1 MGYPSHCEALPG
13 VDLKEAQS
21 GRSPACHP
29 DRVQAESKCGSWELA
44 AKGPTP
50 PREASAFSGSP
61 ASIEQW
67 TQAPFE
73 LQSRAWPRSAGMG
86 SPSGREVGLPP
97 SATGISVQR
106 GVRADRGGPGLGL
119 STVLLP
125 PAGVAQLWAGERMGY
140 RGWRQAQGAPLAGG
154 KEREVSREAAQ
165 DGGDCHSE
173 PRHGGRGVS
182 VPFLPSAAGGHRKEA
197 PGKGATEASKV
208 LPFTVQ
214 SPGRTRQSRPV

>member
-1 MGYPSHCEALPG
+1 MGYPSHCEALRG
-13 VDLKEAQS
+13 GDLQEAQS
-21 GRSPACHP
+21 GHSPACHP
-29 DRVQAESKCGSWELA
+29 DRVQAESKGGSWELA
-44 AKGPTP
+44 AKGPAP

-73 LQSRAWPRSAGMG
+73 LQGRAWPRSAGMG
-86 SPSGREVGLPP
+86 GPSGREVGLPP

-125 PAGVAQLWAGERMGY
+125 PAGVAQLWAGEQMGY

-154 KEREVSREAAQ
+154 KEHEVSREAAQ
-165 DGGDCHSE
+165 DGD
-173 PRHGGRGVS
+173 P
-182 VPFLPSAAGGHRKEA
+182 
-197 PGKGATEASKV
+197 AT
-208 LPFTVQ
+208 
-214 SPGRTRQSRPV
+214 GPVA

>member
-1 MGYPSHCEALPG
+1 M
-13 VDLKEAQS
+13 
-21 GRSPACHP
+21 
-29 DRVQAESKCGSWELA
+29 RVWG
-44 AKGPTP
+44 G
-50 PREASAFSGSP
+50 
-61 ASIEQW
+61 
-67 TQAPFE
+67 
-73 LQSRAWPRSAGMG
+73 
-86 SPSGREVGLPP
+86 PSGREVGLPP

-173 PRHGGRGVS
+173 PRHGGRGS
-182 VPFLPSAAGGHRKEA
+182 ASPSCPLRLGGTGRRPLVREPQRRVKFSLSLFSHQAG
-197 PGKGATEASKV
+197 
-208 LPFTVQ
+208 
-214 SPGRTRQSRPV
+214 PGRVSLSDGRDGAGRLGVRGASGGTWALRARRQWAVLWIGQGGPPLRFGCT